1 MRSHPLEH
9 LFEPRSL
16 VLVCENLAPGSA
28 AARVRSQLERGGFS
42 GDLSV
47 ICTAGLSE
55 GAPAVYTSFA
65 QMGRASDLAVMV
77 LSATAL
83 HAQLRACGEAGC
95 SAVLLLAPDRGEQEA
110 RGADFVGEIRD
121 IARRYA
127 LVVLGPDS
135 LGLARPSAG
144 VNATLSH
151 SQLGSGHVALIAESA
166 GFSSALMDWADSNRF
181 GFSLVASLGA
191 SAVVTIGDLLD
202 YLSIDAQTRSV
213 LVYLERVVDAR
224 SFLSGLRALAR
235 VKPVIVLKSGRGSPS
250 CAAEA
255 AADRV
260 FDAAIA
266 RAGAVRVNTVH
277 QLFTAARAL
286 MAGTRVRGPGLGI
299 VTNAAGP
306 ARMAS
311 DRAARRRVLLPRP
324 GSATLAAI
332 TATVPAARLAGTAID
347 LLGDAGPSDYK
358 TAVTALVADPGFDA
372 LLVLLTPQHA
382 SDTLGCAQAVIEATR
397 GVKKPV
403 IACWMGQSRVA
414 KAREALQ
421 GSGVLQFTSP
431 ERCLDAVGYLAAY
444 ERHQAALLQAPP
456 SRDRQSPADVA
467 AARRMI
473 DDALRSQRQLT
484 KAESVALVDAFR
496 VPLQHLADDKG
507 SRSLM
512 LAIDYDPVFG
522 PVIELAPMRGDA
534 TGEVAVALPPLNVFL
549 CSDLIRRSLSHWP
562 GGTCSAA
569 QEEALANLLMRL
581 SEICCVLPEMR
592 NLMVRARLTHNS
604 ALAGDDVYMRI
615 ASPEA
620 STRRYGHMAIHPY
633 PDELRRAWRLPDGR
647 DVVIRPIRPE
657 DAGLEQAF
665 VDRLSP
671 DSRYNRFMYRM
682 GKLSPKMLARFT
694 QIDYDREMALV
705 VVLRETERETR
716 FLAVARYVTNPDG
729 DSCEF
734 ALAVADDVQ
743 RQGVGRELMQSL
755 FNAARDRGLAIME
768 GDVLASNAKMLRLC
782 ESLGFRLARRSEDP
796 QVIAVQRPL

>member
-1 MRSHPLEH
+1 
-9 LFEPRSL
+9 
-16 VLVCENLAPGSA
+16 
-28 AARVRSQLERGGFS
+28 
-42 GDLSV
+42 
-47 ICTAGLSE
+47 
-55 GAPAVYTSFA
+55 
-65 QMGRASDLAVMV
+65 
-77 LSATAL
+77 
-83 HAQLRACGEAGC
+83 
-95 SAVLLLAPDRGEQEA
+95 
-110 RGADFVGEIRD
+110 
-121 IARRYA
+121 
-127 LVVLGPDS
+127 
-135 LGLARPSAG
+135 
-144 VNATLSH
+144 
-151 SQLGSGHVALIAESA
+151 
-166 GFSSALMDWADSNRF
+166 
-181 GFSLVASLGA
+181 
-191 SAVVTIGDLLD
+191 
-202 YLSIDAQTRSV
+202 
-213 LVYLERVVDAR
+213 
-224 SFLSGLRALAR
+224 
-235 VKPVIVLKSGRGSPS
+235 
-250 CAAEA
+250 
-255 AADRV
+255 
-260 FDAAIA
+260 
-266 RAGAVRVNTVH
+266 
-277 QLFTAARAL
+277 
-286 MAGTRVRGPGLGI
+286 
-299 VTNAAGP
+299 
-306 ARMAS
+306 MAS

-324 GSATLAAI
+324 ESATLAAI

-358 TAVTALVADPGFDA
+358 TAVTAQVADPGFDA
-372 LLVLLTPQHA
+372 LLVLLTPQHT
-382 SDTLGCAQAVIEATR
+382 SDALGCAQAVIEATR

-403 IACWMGQSRVA
+403 IACWMGQSRVT

-421 GSGVLQFTSP
+421 GYGVLQFTSP

-456 SRDRQSPADVA
+456 SRDRQSPADVD

-473 DDALRSQRQLT
+473 DDALRSERQLT
-484 KAESVALVDAFR
+484 KAESVALLDAFR
-496 VPLQHLADDKG
+496 VPVEHLADDKG

-512 LAIDYDPVFG
+512 LAIDYDPAFG

-549 CSDLIRRSLSHWP
+549 CSELIRRSLSHWP

-569 QEEALANLLMRL
+569 QEESLANLLMRL
-581 SEICCVLPEMR
+581 SEICCVLPELR
-592 NLMVRARLTHNS
+592 NLVVRARLTHNS
-604 ALAGDDVYMRI
+604 ALAGDDVAMRI